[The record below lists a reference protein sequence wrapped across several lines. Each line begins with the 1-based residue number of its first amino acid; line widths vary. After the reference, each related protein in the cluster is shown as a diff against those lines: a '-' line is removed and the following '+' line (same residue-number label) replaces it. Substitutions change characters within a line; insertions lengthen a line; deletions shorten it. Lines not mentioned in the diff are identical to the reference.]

1 MNRQR
6 HGGSATEDE
15 LIDRFN
21 EIGAARVT
29 TDMALAARSA
39 PPGDGMHLNAGMDM
53 KLRDTTTPVGVARK
67 IEVVAADLRLKYFF
81 LGEPQLVL
89 FIHGKVSRNDGFKPF
104 MFQRSRV
111 FAEKRS
117 GMAHTTVDVAASN
130 GSRGSAAVRNLPPLL
145 PVENMA
151 QWESMVDGLIAAAA
165 HMPAE
170 LVDGIEPFFSIQRKH
185 YDKTH
190 SKLRSMTWSKIY
202 NDFLDR
208 CDAHSSSVDERALN
222 IRRVVPRW
230 DEFPLKLSARM
241 LLREDKLSEIAD
253 ELNEEREARGAN
265 VSPSAQAKSAARTAT
280 AAAVDA
286 ERARAAKAEKTAAQ
300 KLKKEQ
306 EKAAKKLVADAKK
319 GGGGGGGAGNAGGGG
334 TGKAPAC
341 YDFIRDGSCS
351 RGDACR
357 FSHDPAACHAASAAP
372 AAVSSM
378 WGQKWKDRVN
388 PQRGSDPA
396 ARVHGSKKFF
406 FTGILA
412 KDRWEIC
419 EQTAQK
425 CFKRHVEC
433 NGRCKCALCSK
444 PQGKKWPELVDEDMK
459 ASGHPSDG

>member
-39 PPGDGMHLNAGMDM
+39 LPGDVMHLNAGMDM
-53 KLRDTTTPVGVARK
+53 KLRDTATPVGVARK
-67 IEVVAADLRLKYFF
+67 IEVVAADLRLKNFF
-81 LGEPQLVL
+81 PGEPHCLCMERSVAKMDSSL
-89 FIHGKVSRNDGFKPF
+89 SCSK
-104 MFQRSRV
+104 RSRA
-111 FAEKRS
+111 FAETRS
-117 GMAHTTVDVAASN
+117 DMAHTTMDVAASN

-145 PVENMA
+145 PVENME

-185 YDKTH
+185 YDTTH
-190 SKLRSMTWSKIY
+190 SKLKSMTWSKIST
-202 NDFLDR
+202 DFLDR
-208 CDAHSSSVDERALN
+208 CDAHSSSIDERALN

-230 DEFPLKLSARM
+230 GEVPIKLFARM
-241 LLREDKLSEIAD
+241 LLREHKLSEIAD
-253 ELNEEREARGAN
+253 ELNEERAARGAN
-265 VSPSAQAKSAARTAT
+265 VPPSAQATSAARTAT

-286 ERARAAKAEKTAAQ
+286 ERARVAKAEKTAAQ

-306 EKAAKKLVADAKK
+306 DKAAKKLVADAKR
-319 GGGGGGGAGNAGGGG
+319 GGGGGGGASQGGGG
-334 TGKAPAC
+334 GVGGGSGGAGKGATTSPC
-341 YDFIRDGSCS
+341 YDCIRDGSCKY
-351 RGDACR
+351 GENCR
-357 FSHDPAACHAASAAP
+357 FSHDRADCDAASASP
-372 AAVSSM
+372 AAVGAM
-378 WGQKWKDRVN
+378 WADRWNNRVN
-388 PQRGSDPA
+388 PQRDSDPA
-396 ARVHGSKKFF
+396 VRVHRSKKVH

-419 EQTAQK
+419 QQTAFK

-444 PQGKKWPELVDEDMK
+444 PGGKNGRSWWTRI
-459 ASGHPSDG
+459 